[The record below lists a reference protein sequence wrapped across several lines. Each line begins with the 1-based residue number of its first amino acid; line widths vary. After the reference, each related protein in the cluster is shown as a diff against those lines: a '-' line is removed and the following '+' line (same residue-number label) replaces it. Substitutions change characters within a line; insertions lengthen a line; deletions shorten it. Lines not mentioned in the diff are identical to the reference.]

1 MNHLAPGPMILEFRL
16 GPIPV
21 RIHIWFVF
29 VALLLGLGAQ
39 RGITRVVAWAIGF
52 LFTVFAHE
60 LSHAIAARSFGA
72 PAQVH
77 LTLVR
82 PGLAS
87 RVRLLS
93 PYRRVLVCLAGPVAS
108 VLIAGLAFALSRVV
122 PSTGE
127 PERTIRYLAWLNLGW
142 GVLNLVPILPLD

>member
-1 MNHLAPGPMILEFRL
+1 MNHLAPGPMTLEFRL

-60 LSHAIAARSFGA
+60 LSHAIAARSFGV
-72 PAQVH
+72 PAEVH
-77 LTLVR
+77 LRPVRWLSAASAAALGLVAVR
-82 PGLAS
+82 RGMAFPALVSGLVAFQNAHGARALGAAS
-87 RVRLLS
+87 RKDEKSTHARLQ
-93 PYRRVLVCLAGPVAS
+93 AAF
-108 VLIAGLAFALSRVV
+108 IALEHHIA
-122 PSTGE
+122 
-127 PERTIRYLAWLNLGW
+127 
-142 GVLNLVPILPLD
+142 